1 MQWTPWHLC
10 GGVRSGFGLLLALL
24 LLGVGGCRD
33 NVQLPSRGRLLEFE
47 NAGPSSVAVDVER
60 LVRARVHKGPY
71 RTNFGDVLEMDM
83 PTTLFPEQLAAGGAS
98 VTHTCRVSA
107 EGMITLPDGRQLSV
121 VDKTA
126 GEIEPLVV
134 DAYYPE
140 LVRTRPSVYV
150 KVLEYRT
157 YRLQIVGAVATPG
170 IYQLRHDQMSLVS
183 LLMQAGGISE
193 AGAARIRIE
202 RANPA
207 QTKSV
212 RQAVSRSASRSG
224 VAGEAVYLEADA
236 DRVPGRASALSG
248 RGIVLQFDPEG
259 PLVTTGWLRVLK
271 NGTLIV
277 DRWLDILNEP
287 QRRAALEDAA
297 EPLAPPTMASVH
309 RRLLLL
315 GQTLESRAERTPRL
329 AAFVAPAD
337 GWQRTN
343 GGQYAALAAAP
354 QTDGLA
360 GGGELD
366 GTADA
371 GGPETPWYATEG
383 DADTTVIMPVR
394 GLNVP
399 FTDVALAEGDTVFV
413 ERLKPKW
420 LSVLGLVN
428 APGNF
433 PYPPESDYR
442 LGDALALAGGLNLVA
457 EPRYV
462 CVYRLGVDGQV
473 VGVTF
478 QLVNPK
484 NQETLTQ
491 QLALKVKPGDVISV
505 EHTPRTRANL
515 FFDRVFRVSLGLYL
529 NPEEIWE

>member
-1 MQWTPWHLC
+1 
-10 GGVRSGFGLLLALL
+10 
-24 LLGVGGCRD
+24 
-33 NVQLPSRGRLLEFE
+33 
-47 NAGPSSVAVDVER
+47 
-60 LVRARVHKGPY
+60 
-71 RTNFGDVLEMDM
+71 
-83 PTTLFPEQLAAGGAS
+83 
-98 VTHTCRVSA
+98 
-107 EGMITLPDGRQLSV
+107 
-121 VDKTA
+121 
-126 GEIEPLVV
+126 
-134 DAYYPE
+134 
-140 LVRTRPSVYV
+140 
-150 KVLEYRT
+150 
-157 YRLQIVGAVATPG
+157 
-170 IYQLRHDQMSLVS
+170 
-183 LLMQAGGISE
+183 
-193 AGAARIRIE
+193 
-202 RANPA
+202 
-207 QTKSV
+207 
-212 RQAVSRSASRSG
+212 
-224 VAGEAVYLEADA
+224 
-236 DRVPGRASALSG
+236 
-248 RGIVLQFDPEG
+248 VLQFDPEG

-287 QRRAALEDAA
+287 QRRAALKDAA